1 MGVVTEGQAEPEP
14 EPEGKGNISGGLG
27 EKGQLERAGS
37 GGSGGSG
44 LEPYYAYGGCKRCLV
59 LADEIDG
66 MRGKLRST

>member
-14 EPEGKGNISGGLG
+14 EPEPEGKGKGSGGLG
-27 EKGQLERAGS
+27 EKGQLERA
-37 GGSGGSG
+37 GSGGSG

-59 LADEIDG
+59 LADEIDA